1 LIDTTSV
8 TIVRSESFEPKEY
21 FFQNYP
27 NPFNPSSTISYQI
40 PKAEFVTVKIF
51 DAIGNEVKTIVKEIK
66 PASVPEVNFDAFN
79 LSSGIYLYRIDAAM
93 FHHSKKILLVK

>member
-1 LIDTTSV
+1 MKLASWQLSVWPAPLIDTTSV

-40 PKAEFVTVKIF
+40 PKAQFVTAKI
-51 DAIGNEVKTIVKEIK
+51 
-66 PASVPEVNFDAFN
+66 
-79 LSSGIYLYRIDAAM
+79 IDA
-93 FHHSKKILLVK
+93 SSN